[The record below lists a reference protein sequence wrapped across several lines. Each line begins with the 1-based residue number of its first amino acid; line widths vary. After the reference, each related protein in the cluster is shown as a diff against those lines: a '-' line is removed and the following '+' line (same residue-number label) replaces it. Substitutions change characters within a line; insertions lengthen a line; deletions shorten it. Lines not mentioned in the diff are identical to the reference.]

1 MAYNNNNGNFG
12 YGTNYNNG
20 NYNNANFGYS
30 NVGNNAGYTYNT
42 LPGRMVN
49 NFNEITP
56 QEIPMDTTP
65 AVFVKNDMQ
74 EIQVKK
80 WDNNGNIVPYTYRLV
95 DNNGQNE
102 PNFEQLLL
110 QNVNRIVLM
119 LENIAGINN
128 NNIIADQNNVEN
140 INGKGLNA
148 NE

>member
-1 MAYNNNNGNFG
+1 MAYNNGNFG
-12 YGTNYNNG
+12 YNNNLNNYNN
-20 NYNNANFGYS
+20 NNNFGYNNS
-30 NVGNNAGYTYNT
+30 GNIGYNNYPS

-65 AVFVKNDMQ
+65 AVFVRNDMQ

-80 WDNNGNIVPYTYRLV
+80 WDNNGNIVPYTYKLV
-95 DNNGQNE
+95 NGNGQSE

-110 QNVNRIVLM
+110 QNINHIALM

-128 NNIIADQNNVEN
+128 LKNNNIEN
-140 INGKGLNA
+140 ENGKGLNA

>member
-1 MAYNNNNGNFG
+1 MAYNNGNFG
-12 YGTNYNNG
+12 YNNNLNNYNN
-20 NYNNANFGYS
+20 NNNFGYNNS
-30 NVGNNAGYTYNT
+30 GNIGYNNYPS

-80 WDNNGNIVPYTYRLV
+80 WDNNGNIVPYTYKLV
-95 DNNGQNE
+95 NGNGQSE

-110 QNVNRIVLM
+110 QNINHIALM

-128 NNIIADQNNVEN
+128 LKNNNIEN
-140 INGKGLNA
+140 ENGKGLNA